1 MPWTGR
7 SNPITNQLSC
17 RVWVRAKWCLE
28 KGFALFSNQK
38 TKVLLLKCFFFLIFN
53 MRSFCCCVNICFGRE
68 LQRKKYKTG
77 RCGVVDWKYF
87 YQFWSFFCSIWKYWP
102 KKRMNWS
109 KNKRNRNRKTIGWA
123 GGVVE
128 RWKGIFFFFYT
139 EIAFLETVTLKGYF
153 IGFLLL
159 SRKHFPQTGV
169 ITNTKQRK
177 RNEREGADGEWVG
190 VGVGPPQQHLFNW
203 RPPRLA
209 RAVVF
214 RLTAAPR

>member
-1 MPWTGR
+1 MVFR
-7 SNPITNQLSC
+7 KRLCVIF
-17 RVWVRAKWCLE
+17 KLE
-28 KGFALFSNQK
+28 NKSASVEVF
-38 TKVLLLKCFFFLIFN
+38 FFFLIFN

-128 RWKGIFFFFYT
+128 RWKGIFFFFYRDCFSRNSYFKGVFHRFFVVVSKTFSSDGSYYKYET
-139 EIAFLETVTLKGYF
+139 EE
-153 IGFLLL
+153 
-159 SRKHFPQTGV
+159 
-169 ITNTKQRK
+169 
-177 RNEREGADGEWVG
+177 EE
-190 VGVGPPQQHLFNW
+190 
-203 RPPRLA
+203 
-209 RAVVF
+209 
-214 RLTAAPR
+214 

>member
-1 MPWTGR
+1 
-7 SNPITNQLSC
+7 
-17 RVWVRAKWCLE
+17 
-28 KGFALFSNQK
+28 
-38 TKVLLLKCFFFLIFN
+38 

-77 RCGVVDWKYF
+77 RCGVVDWKYLI
-87 YQFWSFFCSIWKYWP
+87 SFGLFLCSIWKYWP

-109 KNKRNRNRKTIGWA
+109 KNKRNRSRKMIGWA

-128 RWKGIFFFFYT
+128 RWKGIFLYFFT

-214 RLTAAPR
+214 RLTAAPRWLRSPHKSLSRLRSVETVLLISPVWLAPTRPSHLTVSSLSMGTFACFQTV